1 MKSKPFILFIFIF
14 ILFCSFKSED
24 GACEYVGSNIAFITS
39 QTQKALSQTDFNK
52 TKFEVY
58 KAINA
63 IEKTKTKLKD
73 CDCSY
78 ATKNLMKALEHLI
91 NSTKISTIDGAKV
104 FLNKALESTST
115 SLELLEQ
122 HHTHQ
127 SNYKHDEL
135 SLNIKIDDQEK
146 ASKAIYID
154 KLRQTIDNSLRNFE
168 VSLDRIVEINDCEEA
183 KKYFIKV
190 QKNCEN
196 ELLNEKL
203 SEGKKY
209 YNLRTKAIA
218 TAALKKLD
226 CYDPVF
232 SFK

>member
-1 MKSKPFILFIFIF
+1 MKSKSFLLGIFLLILFS
-14 ILFCSFKSED
+14 SFKSAD
-24 GACEYVGSNIAFITS
+24 SACEYLGSNIAFIAS

-63 IEKTKTKLKD
+63 IEKSKIKIKD

-78 ATKNLMKALEHLI
+78 ATKNLMKALEHLV
-91 NSTKISTIDGAKV
+91 NSTKISTIDGAKI
-104 FLNKALESTST
+104 FLNKALESTNT
-115 SLELLEQ
+115 SLELLQQ
-122 HHTHQ
+122 HHTHR
-127 SNYKHDEL
+127 SKYKHDEL
-135 SLNIKIDDQEK
+135 SLNIKIDNEEK
-146 ASKAIYID
+146 ASRAKDNA
-154 KLRQTIDNSLRNFE
+154 KLRQTIDQSLKNFE
-168 VSLDRIVEINDCEEA
+168 VSLDRIVETNDCEEA

-190 QKNCEN
+190 QKNGEK

-209 YNLRTKAIA
+209 FNFRTKAIA

-226 CYDPVF
+226 CYDPIF
-232 SFK
+232 SLK